1 MKVEE
6 CFYEKRRQKNRSFI
20 SLPRLGSSLYIEA
33 LSMLKNQNFWWKKNC
48 FNNIKRQAWWDSNLK
63 YRYIF
68 MSSNV
73 LCFTIQSNREGEFW
87 NVELSNC
94 QTTYC
99 ASSEQKHIVVWD
111 DDILKR
117 CRRGINYKSIFFWK
131 CFPSTLFLI

>member
-6 CFYEKRRQKNRSFI
+6 CFYEKRRQKKSFFHQ
-20 SLPRLGSSLYIEA
+20 SPSSRVIIIYWSSVYAKKPKL
-33 LSMLKNQNFWWKKNC
+33 LMKKNC
-48 FNNIKRQAWWDSNLK
+48 FNNKKRQAWWDSNLK

-73 LCFTIQSNREGEFW
+73 LCFTIQSKREGEFW